1 MFIVRYTYS
10 NKHAYVERER
20 ERVIYVER
28 ENYIYIERVKESIR
42 HEIYAKTET
51 NTCSP

>member
-10 NKHAYVERER
+10 NKHTYVERER
-20 ERVIYVER
+20 EL
-28 ENYIYIERVKESIR
+28 YIERVKESIR

>member
-10 NKHAYVERER
+10 NKHTYVERER
-20 ERVIYVER
+20 EGELYTER
-28 ENYIYIERVKESIR
+28 ERIIYIERVKESIR